1 MEDATRLDSATAL
14 ARTPLFSHLGRLDL
28 ARLAGELEELAFAP
42 GEVIVREG
50 DPADGFYVITA
61 GRVAVMTHAPPGDGS
76 PLTVL
81 GAGEGFGEIALLTD
95 SPRTATVVAESPVT
109 AWRLSRAR
117 FEALLGHE
125 RSIAQSIERS
135 LGLRLAATSQEAG
148 ALRAVTQ
155 AAGRLMAGLLL
166 RREWPRDPVERACGR
181 VGASEALAELLALP
195 GFLRPDGARLV
206 VDRTFAV
213 FVGGEAVAAD
223 PGWCEACAGELAAA

>member
-155 AAGRLMAGLLL
+155 ALLRRALTPAAGRLMAGLLL

-206 VDRTFAV
+206 VD
-213 FVGGEAVAAD
+213 
-223 PGWCEACAGELAAA
+223 